1 MLITGAT
8 GMLGKSLIKFFPNVE
23 ILKGKNDLDLTD
35 LKKVKEYFA
44 NKHHDIIIHCAAF
57 TNIGYCDNNPTL
69 ANILHCDVVDILSK
83 HCDKLIY
90 ISTNPYKYD
99 TIYHLTKYQG
109 ELKTLINN
117 PNNLVIRTNI
127 VGKGGLVD
135 WAVTNLQ
142 NNNQI
147 NGFSN
152 SLFNAIHVD
161 QLSNI
166 IKTRLLNTSGIISV
180 AGNYT
185 MSKYDFLYYLS
196 ILLNLPTENITPCL
210 LPETQDLIIKDI
222 DIQCNFSEMLDFL
235 KNDYYI

>member
-44 NKHHDIIIHCAAF
+44 NKHYDIIIHCAAF

-166 IKTRLLNTSGIISV
+166 IQTQLLNTSGIISV

-196 ILLNLPTENITPCL
+196 TLLNLPTKNITPCL

-222 DIQCNFSEMLDFL
+222 DIQCNLSEMLGFL

>member
-8 GMLGKSLIKFFPNVE
+8 GMLGKSLLKVFPDAE
-23 ILKGKNDLDLTD
+23 TLKGRNDLDLTD
-35 LKKVKEYFA
+35 LKKVKKYFN
-44 NKHHDIIIHCAAF
+44 NKHYDIIIHCAAF
-57 TNIGYCDNNPTL
+57 INIDYCDANSTL
-69 ANILHCDVVDILSK
+69 ANILHCDVIDILSK

-185 MSKYDFLYYLS
+185 MSNYDFSYYLS

-210 LPETQDLIIKDI
+210 LSETQDLIIKDI
-222 DIQCNFSEMLDFL
+222 DIQCNLSEMLDFL